1 MKLSIRKKT
10 AVYIIVLIIVAF
22 GLGLGFSAIFANRY
36 YTEVTREEMCTAYN
50 LIRDYYEKDY
60 SAGAYFGQ
68 LAYEYRKELTEICE
82 KNGFSMLVVSPSG
95 ITAFSYGN
103 SDILNERLTRLTF
116 HRDTDVGK
124 ILETGDGYTIQT
136 FTDENGET
144 KYIEMWGFLADG
156 CSFIYRSSYANLRNN
171 ITTSLSFY
179 VAVCAM
185 IFVIF
190 SIILLLLMR
199 SFTEPLKRL
208 AYVATRINEG
218 EYETRYESKRKRN
231 DEIGVLSEN
240 VYEMAHKLERSIS
253 ALKTSNLNLQNELKA
268 KEKMEEARKKY
279 MSDVSHEL
287 KTPIALISGYAEG
300 LKEGI
305 FDSPDD
311 RDYYCD
317 VIIDEAEKMNLMVK
331 KLSTLNQLEQGK
343 SAVNLE
349 RFNVVEVIDGFLKN
363 MSMIIEEK
371 GANVFFN
378 DTDVAYVWSDEFLFE
393 DVLTNYFNNALNHMD
408 EKRIIR
414 INVEKAEEN
423 IRVTVFNSGENI
435 PEEELDKIWD
445 KFYKVDKARTR
456 EYGGSG
462 LGLSIV
468 KAIAESLNKPCGA
481 YNTPDGVAFYI
492 ELEYAGGMNG
502 RGASAG
508 EKPEKHSRLK
518 LSEIPLWKGLRKKV
532 KSSSNAKGNGKGEEH
547 GTHQ

>member
-1 MKLSIRKKT
+1 MKFSIRKKT
-10 AVYIIVLIIVAF
+10 AVSIIVLIVLAF

-36 YTEVTREEMCTAYN
+36 YTEVVREEMCTAYN
-50 LIRDYYEKDY
+50 LIKQVYEEDY
-60 SAGAYFGQ
+60 SAGTYFGQ
-68 LAYEYRKELTEICE
+68 MAYEYQKELTQICE
-82 KNGFSMLVVSPSG
+82 KNGFSMLVISPSG
-95 ITAFSYGN
+95 LPAFTYG
-103 SDILNERLTRLTF
+103 SSRALDERLTSLTF
-116 HRDTDVGK
+116 HRNTDVGK
-124 ILETGDGYTIQT
+124 VLENGDGYTIQT
-136 FTDENGET
+136 CTDEKGNT
-144 KYIEMWGFLADG
+144 KYIEMWGFLSDG
-156 CSFIYRSSYANLRNN
+156 CSFIYRSSYENLQNN

-185 IFVIF
+185 TFVFF
-190 SIILLLLMR
+190 SFIGLLLLR
-199 SFTEPLKRL
+199 SFTEPLKQL
-208 AYVATRINEG
+208 AYVAIRINEG
-218 EYETRYESKRKRN
+218 EYESRYQSKRKRN

-240 VYEMAHKLERSIS
+240 MYEMAQKLERSVS
-253 ALKTSNLNLQNELKA
+253 ALKSSNLNLQNELKA

-305 FDSPDD
+305 FDSPED

-363 MSMIIEEK
+363 MSVIIEEK
-371 GANVFFN
+371 GVNVFFN
-378 DTDVAYVWSDEFLFE
+378 NTDVAYVWSDEFLFE
-393 DVLTNYFNNALNHMD
+393 DVLVNYFNNALNHMD
-408 EKRIIR
+408 EKKIIR
-414 INVEKAEEN
+414 INVEKIEEN
-423 IRVTVFNSGENI
+423 IRVTVFNSGEHI
-435 PEEELDKIWD
+435 PEEELDKLWD

-468 KAIAESLNKPCGA
+468 KAIAESLDKPCGV
-481 YNTPDGVAFYI
+481 YNTQDGVAFYI
-492 ELEYAGGMNG
+492 ELEYAGG
-502 RGASAG
+502 RTEFAADKAQD

-518 LSEIPLWKGLRKKV
+518 LGEIPLWKGLRKNSK
-532 KSSSNAKGNGKGEEH
+532 KKAGRKDTD
-547 GTHQ
+547 GTDQ

>member
-1 MKLSIRKKT
+1 MKFSIRKKT
-10 AVYIIVLIIVAF
+10 AVYIIVLIVLAF
-22 GLGLGFSAIFANRY
+22 GLGLSLSSIFANRY
-36 YTEVTREEMCTAYN
+36 YTEVVREEMCTAYN
-50 LIRDYYEKDY
+50 LIKEVYEEDY

-68 LAYEYRKELTEICE
+68 LAYEYQKELTQICE
-82 KNGFSMLVVSPSG
+82 KNGFSMLVISPSG
-95 ITAFSYGN
+95 IPAFTYG
-103 SDILNERLTRLTF
+103 SSGSLDERLTSLTF
-116 HRDTDVGK
+116 HRNTDVGK
-124 ILETGDGYTIQT
+124 ILESGDGYTIQT
-136 FTDENGET
+136 CMDENGDT
-144 KYIEMWGFLADG
+144 RYIEMWGFLADG
-156 CSFIYRSSYANLRNN
+156 CSFIYRSSYENLHNN

-185 IFVIF
+185 TFVFF
-190 SIILLLLMR
+190 SIIGLLLLR
-199 SFTEPLKRL
+199 SYTEPLKQL
-208 AYVATRINEG
+208 AFVAVRINEG
-218 EYETRYESKRKRN
+218 EYETRYESRKKRH

-240 VYEMAHKLERSIS
+240 VYEMAQKLEHTVS
-253 ALKTSNLNLQNELKA
+253 ALKSSNLNLQNELKA

-305 FDSPDD
+305 FDSPED

-363 MSMIIEEK
+363 MSVIIEEK
-371 GANVFFN
+371 GASVFFN
-378 DTDVAYVWSDEFLFE
+378 NTDVAYVWSDEFLFE
-393 DVLTNYFNNALNHMD
+393 DVLVNYFNNALNHMD
-408 EKRIIR
+408 EKKIIR
-414 INVEKAEEN
+414 INVEKIEEN
-423 IRVTVFNSGENI
+423 IRVTVFNTGEPI
-435 PEEELDKIWD
+435 PEDELDKLWD

-468 KAIAESLNKPCGA
+468 KAIAESLDKPCGV
-481 YNTPDGVAFYI
+481 YNTQDGVAFYI
-492 ELEYAGGMNG
+492 ELEYAGGKT
-502 RGASAG
+502 AFAADKPKD

-518 LSEIPLWKGLRKKV
+518 LGEIPRWRGLRK
-532 KSSSNAKGNGKGEEH
+532 NAK
-547 GTHQ
+547 T

>member
-1 MKLSIRKKT
+1 MKFSIRKKT
-10 AVYIIVLIIVAF
+10 AFYIIVLIILAF

-36 YTEVTREEMCTAYN
+36 YTEVVREEMCTAYD
-50 LIRDYYEKDY
+50 LIKQVYEEDY
-60 SAGAYFGQ
+60 SAGTYFGQ
-68 LAYEYRKELTEICE
+68 LAYEYQKELTQICE
-82 KNGFSMLVVSPSG
+82 KNGFSMLVISPSG
-95 ITAFSYGN
+95 RPAFTYG
-103 SDILNERLTRLTF
+103 SSRALDERLTSLTF
-116 HRDTDVGK
+116 HQNSDVGK
-124 ILETGDGYTIQT
+124 VLEYGDSYTIQT
-136 FTDENGET
+136 CTGET
-144 KYIEMWGFLADG
+144 GDTEYIEMWGFLSDG
-156 CSFIYRSSYANLRNN
+156 CSFIYRSSYENLKNN

-185 IFVIF
+185 IFVFF
-190 SIILLLLMR
+190 SIIGLLLLR

-208 AYVATRINEG
+208 AYVAIRINEG

-240 VYEMAHKLERSIS
+240 VYEMAQKLERSVS

-305 FDSPDD
+305 SDSPED

-363 MSMIIEEK
+363 MSVIIEEK
-371 GANVFFN
+371 GASVFFN
-378 DTDVAYVWSDEFLFE
+378 NTDVAYVWSDEFLFE
-393 DVLTNYFNNALNHMD
+393 DVLVNYFNNALNHMD
-408 EKRIIR
+408 EKKIIR
-414 INVEKAEEN
+414 INVEKIGAN
-423 IRVTVFNSGENI
+423 IRVTVFNTGNNI
-435 PEEELDKIWD
+435 PEEELDKLWD

-468 KAIAESLNKPCGA
+468 KAIAESLDKPYGV

-492 ELEYAGGMNG
+492 ELEYAGG
-502 RGASAG
+502 RTEFAADKTKD

-518 LSEIPLWKGLRKKV
+518 LGEIPLWKGLRRNSKNV
-532 KSSSNAKGNGKGEEH
+532 NRSGKDTH
-547 GTHQ
+547 GTDQ

>member
-1 MKLSIRKKT
+1 MKFSIRKKT
-10 AVYIIVLIIVAF
+10 AVYIIVLIILAF

-36 YTEVTREEMCTAYN
+36 YTEVVREEMCTAYN
-50 LIRDYYEKDY
+50 LIKEVYEEDY

-68 LAYEYRKELTEICE
+68 LAYEYQRELVEICE
-82 KNGFSMLVVSPSG
+82 KNGFSMLVISPSG
-95 ITAFSYGN
+95 FPAFTYGSSN
-103 SDILNERLTRLTF
+103 SLNERLTALTF
-116 HRDTDVGK
+116 HRNRDTGK
-124 ILETGDGYTIQT
+124 VLESGDGYTIQT
-136 FTDENGET
+136 CADDSGAI
-144 KYIEMWGFLADG
+144 KYIEMWGFLSDG
-156 CSFIYRSSYANLRNN
+156 CSFIYRFSYANLQNN

-185 IFVIF
+185 VFVFF
-190 SIILLLLMR
+190 SIIGLLLLR

-208 AYVATRINEG
+208 AYVAIRINEG

-240 VYEMAHKLERSIS
+240 VYEMAQKLERSVS

-305 FDSPDD
+305 FDSAED

-331 KLSTLNQLEQGK
+331 KLSTLNQLEQGQ

-363 MSMIIEEK
+363 MSVIIEEK

-378 DTDVAYVWSDEFLFE
+378 NSDVAYVWSDEFLFE
-393 DVLTNYFNNALNHMD
+393 EVLVNYFNNALNHMD
-408 EKRIIR
+408 EKKIIR
-414 INVEKAEEN
+414 INVEKIEDN
-423 IRVTVFNSGENI
+423 IRVTVFNTGENI
-435 PEEELDKIWD
+435 PEEELDKLWD

-468 KAIAESLNKPCGA
+468 KAIAESLDKPCGV
-481 YNTPDGVAFYI
+481 YNTPDGVAFFI
-492 ELEYAGGMNG
+492 ELEYAGG
-502 RGASAG
+502 RTEFAADKKDG
-508 EKPEKHSRLK
+508 EKPEKHSRMK
-518 LSEIPLWKGLRKKV
+518 LGEIPLWRGLRKKE
-532 KSSSNAKGNGKGEEH
+532 KDED
-547 GTHQ
+547 GTDL

>member
-10 AVYIIVLIIVAF
+10 AVYVTLLIILAF
-22 GLGLGFSAIFANRY
+22 GLGLGLSSIFANQY
-36 YTEVTREEMCTAYN
+36 YTEVVKEEMCTAYN
-50 LIRDYYEKDY
+50 VIRDIYEEDY

-68 LAYEYRKELTEICE
+68 LAYECRKELSEICE
-82 KNGFSMLVVSPSG
+82 RDGFSMLVVSPSG
-95 ITAFSYGN
+95 RQAFAYGN
-103 SDILNERLTRLTF
+103 SDTLDQRLTALTF
-116 HRDTDVGK
+116 HRNSDVGRV
-124 ILETGDGYTIQT
+124 LETGDSYSIQT
-136 FTDENGET
+136 CVDEQGEPV
-144 KYIEMWGFLADG
+144 YLEMWGFLEDG

-171 ITTSLSFY
+171 ISTSLSFY
-179 VAVCAM
+179 IAVCVM
-185 IFVIF
+185 VFLFFTIICL
-190 SIILLLLMR
+190 ILLR
-199 SFTEPLKRL
+199 SFTEPLKHL
-208 AYVATRINEG
+208 AYVAVRINEG

-240 VYEMAHKLERSIS
+240 VYEMAHKLERSVS
-253 ALKTSNLNLQNELKA
+253 ELKTSNLNLQNELRN
-268 KEKMEEARKKY
+268 KEKLEEARKKY

-317 VIIDEAEKMNLMVK
+317 VIIDEAEKMNLLVK

-363 MSMIIEEK
+363 MSFIIEEK
-371 GANVFFN
+371 KANVFFN
-378 DTDVAYVWSDEFLFE
+378 NADVAYVWSDEFLFE

-408 EKRIIR
+408 DNRIIR
-414 INVEKAEEN
+414 INVEKVAEN

-435 PEEELDKIWD
+435 PEEELTRIWE

-468 KAIAESLNKPCGA
+468 KAIAESLDKPYGA
-481 YNTPDGVAFYI
+481 YNTPEGVAFYI
-492 ELEYAGGMNG
+492 ELEYAGGMQN
-502 RGASAG
+502 AS

-518 LSEIPLWKGLRKKV
+518 LSEIPIWKGRKK
-532 KSSSNAKGNGKGEEH
+532 NNGTDK
-547 GTHQ
+547 Q

>member
-1 MKLSIRKKT
+1 MKFSIRKKT
-10 AVYIIVLIIVAF
+10 AVSIIVLIVLAF
-22 GLGLGFSAIFANRY
+22 GVGLGFSAIFANRY
-36 YTEVTREEMCTAYN
+36 YTEVVREEMCNAYN
-50 LIRDYYEKDY
+50 LIKQVYEEDY
-60 SAGAYFGQ
+60 SAGTYFGQ
-68 LAYEYRKELTEICE
+68 MAYEYQRELTDICE
-82 KNGFSMLVVSPSG
+82 KNGFSMLVISPSG
-95 ITAFSYGN
+95 YPAFTFGN
-103 SDILNERLTRLTF
+103 SNVLNERLTALTF
-116 HRDTDVGK
+116 HRNSDQGQ
-124 ILETGDGYTIQT
+124 ILEKGDEYIIQT
-136 FTDENGET
+136 SPGDQGET
-144 KYIEMWGFLADG
+144 KYIEMWGFLSDG
-156 CSFIYRSSYANLRNN
+156 CSFIYRSPYANLQNN

-179 VAVCAM
+179 IAVCAM

-190 SIILLLLMR
+190 AIIGLLLLR

-240 VYEMAHKLERSIS
+240 VSEMAQKLERSVS

-305 FDSPDD
+305 FDSTED

-343 SAVNLE
+343 SAVTLE

-363 MSMIIEEK
+363 MSVIIEEK

-378 DTDVAYVWSDEFLFE
+378 NTDVAYVWSDEFLFE
-393 DVLTNYFNNALNHMD
+393 DVLVNYFNNALNHMD
-408 EKRIIR
+408 EKKIIR
-414 INVEKAEEN
+414 INVEKIEDN

-435 PEEELDKIWD
+435 PEEELDKLWD

-468 KAIAESLNKPCGA
+468 KAIAESLNKPCGV

-492 ELEYAGGMNG
+492 ELEYAGGKTAFAGENAG
-502 RGASAG
+502 KAAG

-518 LSEIPLWKGLRKKV
+518 LGEIPSWRGLKRNRTGNTEE
-532 KSSSNAKGNGKGEEH
+532 KSSDKRE
-547 GTHQ
+547 